1 MMIAN
6 GYNNKIKME
15 REKFRTRPIF
25 NYENGQFSSFDIP
38 EILRNLKKEKNWK
51 NGELVS
57 VILLR
62 SPELKVLLTLLH
74 EGTEVISYQSNDSTT
89 IEVIEGSLILHIR
102 NESVMLNEGETL
114 KLDEKIKFSFD
125 TLEETAFLMTL
136 VSEQEFKNE

>member
-1 MMIAN
+1 MTAN
-6 GYNNKIKME
+6 GYCYKIKME
-15 REKFRTRPIF
+15 REKFRTRPFF

-38 EILRNLKKEKNWK
+38 EILRNLRKEKNWK

-62 SPELKVLLTLLH
+62 SPSLKVLLTLLH

-89 IEVIEGSLILHIR
+89 FEVIEGSLILHIR
-102 NESVMLNEGETL
+102 NESVILNEGETL
-114 KLDEKIKFSFD
+114 KLEEKIKFSFD
-125 TLEETAFLMTL
+125 TIEETAFLMTL